1 MLPRFA
7 RRIVFSLGGGALGSV
22 LVALLEARRTSA
34 MDPELPPMG
43 ALFLA
48 DLGLVFPLVL
58 LVGLAVAAASL
69 FFEPGELGSPT
80 DHVRAI
86 QTAPVLARSRTAAMA
101 PLAVL
106 ATFVFVVLSAHLGK
120 AQLAEGKPNE
130 AGVLLG
136 SLTLAL
142 LVTLGAAVLALAPY
156 LRRALAASAER
167 HSWLVDPAAT
177 TGLALVPVLAL
188 FVFGVVSGNTS
199 GDGTNPF
206 AILGVLKRAEL
217 DLTPLGYAAILAFF
231 GYLVP
236 VLARRSKALGGPSIA
251 LFFVL
256 LGLTSSVRD
265 ATHLNREAEMARGLG
280 RYASLGKLGLG
291 ILRKMTD
298 RDRDGASPY
307 YGGGDCDDH
316 DKTRYPEA
324 IDVPGNGI
332 DEDCSG
338 ADTPAPKAKAIP
350 EVAVAPKKK
359 RRLNVVLVTIDTLRI
374 DLGFMGYPKPVSPN
388 MDKLA
393 QKSVVF
399 DRAYAM
405 ASYTGKSLGPLMAG
419 KYPSETL
426 RDGGHFNVYGPK
438 NVMLAERAHDA
449 GYATF
454 GAMSHFYFKPFS
466 GLSQGF
472 DRWDLSAIPPG
483 LADNDNS
490 VSSEALSN
498 VILKMLEDPSGS
510 KVPVAA
516 PSSSPGKAGDAGAGL
531 DASASDAGVGVDK
544 PFFAWFHYFDPHAQY
559 APHPDAPKFG
569 EGEKG
574 PAAWVHAQYDA
585 EVWYTDKHLGRVLDA
600 IEQSP
605 WAKDTAIVLTADHG
619 EALGDHAMSWHGS
632 EIWESLVRVPLV
644 IYVPGVTPRRVAKK
658 RSHIDLVPTLVEL
671 MGLDSPEVSQEL
683 SGQSLM
689 PDLEGTAPPEER
701 DVYIDMPIGPFN
713 GTRRALITGPTPG
726 MKLIHFGGTQYQL
739 FDLANDPGELKDLA
753 REKEQLEPMKASMQ
767 AFRARLHEIEV
778 KPAEN

>member
-1 MLPRFA
+1 VPPVLSGIV
-7 RRIVFSLGGGALGSV
+7 RRLFLCLGGGALGSI
-22 LVALLEARRTSA
+22 LVAVLEARRAGS
-34 MDPELPPMG
+34 MDPELPPAG

-48 DLGLVFPLVL
+48 DLGLLFPLAL
-58 LVGLAVAAASL
+58 LVGLLVAAASF
-69 FFEPGELGSPT
+69 FFEPRELSSPSELLHAVQST
-80 DHVRAI
+80 
-86 QTAPVLARSRTAAMA
+86 PVLARSRTAAIA
-101 PLAVL
+101 PLVVF
-106 ATFVFVVLSAHLGK
+106 ATFLLIVLGAHMGK
-120 AQLAEGKPNE
+120 ARLSEGKPTE

-136 SLTLAL
+136 TFTLAL
-142 LVTLGAAVLALAPY
+142 VITLSAGVLALAPP
-156 LRRALAASAER
+156 LRRALAAAAER
-167 HSWLVDPAAT
+167 LPWLVDPVAT
-177 TGLALVPVLAL
+177 VALSLVPVVGL
-188 FVFGVVSGNTS
+188 FAYGVVSGNTS
-199 GDGTNPF
+199 GDGGNPF
-206 AILGVLKRAEL
+206 AILGVLKRSEL
-217 DLTPLGYAAILAFF
+217 DLTPIGYAL
-231 GYLVP
+231 
-236 VLARRSKALGGPSIA
+236 VLAALAYVLPVVGRRSRIAAPSVA

-256 LGLTSSVRD
+256 LGLTACVRD
-265 ATHLNREAEMARGLG
+265 ASYFNHEAELSRGLG
-280 RYASLGKLGLG
+280 RYASLGKIGLGL
-291 ILRKMTD
+291 LRKVTD
-298 RDRDGASPY
+298 RDKDGASPL

-324 IDVPGNGI
+324 IDVPGNGL

-338 ADTPAPKAKAIP
+338 ADTPAPKAKEPVVQPA
-350 EVAVAPKKK
+350 APKKK

-388 MDKLA
+388 MDRLA
-393 QKSVVF
+393 KKSVVF

-405 ASYTGKSLGPLMAG
+405 ASYTGKSLGPLLIG

-426 RDGGHFNVYGPK
+426 RDGGHFNVYAPK
-438 NVMLAERAHDA
+438 NILLAERAHDA

-498 VILKMLEDPSGS
+498 VILKMLQDPSGS
-510 KVPVAA
+510 ASRGTSK
-516 PSSSPGKAGDAGAGL
+516 DAGTAEQTVPEAGTEP
-531 DASASDAGVGVDK
+531 GEK

-585 EVWYTDKHLGRVLDA
+585 EVWYTDQHLGRVLDA
-600 IEQSP
+600 IERAP

-632 EIWESLVRVPLV
+632 ELWESLVRVPLV
-644 IYVPGVTPRRVAKK
+644 VFVPGVEPRRIALK
-658 RSHIDLVPTLVEL
+658 RSHIDLAPTLAEL
-671 MGLDSPEVSQEL
+671 MGIEVPEGEM

-689 PDLEGTAPPEER
+689 PEIEGTTAPEER
-701 DVYIDMPIGPFN
+701 DVFIDMPIGPFN

-726 MKLIHFGGTQYQL
+726 TKLLHLGGAQYQL
-739 FDLANDPGELKDLA
+739 FDLATDPGELKDLA
-753 REKEQLEPMKASMQ
+753 RDKDKLEPAKAAMQ
-767 AFRARLHEIEV
+767 TFRARLKEIEV